1 MATPV
6 AWNEVTEKLGPS
18 QFTVRTVPER
28 QAKLKADPWRGFDH
42 ADQRLPDLMPRKAV
56 RTSTGAVAEAGAN
69 ASIAGQRAKIVVAH
83 RPKPR
88 IR

>member
-1 MATPV
+1 VATPV
-6 AWNEVTEKLGPS
+6 AWNEVTEKLDPS

-28 QAKLKADPWRGFDH
+28 QAKLKGDPWRGFDH

-56 RTSTGAVAEAGAN
+56 RTSTGAGAEAGVN